1 MTWLAWSLGGFSL
14 LISLGFLLLSIWH
27 LRRLR
32 CAGADRAGK
41 VSLVLA
47 LRGDQPG
54 LAALFAALA
63 AQEFCA
69 RRLIIAVESAHDPAL
84 AQARALAGMLPF
96 PLECVIAGE
105 AEATAQ
111 KCANLAA
118 AMALIDQH
126 DDAVVVL
133 DGDIRPQA
141 YWLGCLVGPILDGRY
156 DIVTGY
162 RWLQPGGA
170 GWVAQAIA
178 WLDHGVALLPRLK
191 GITVLWGGSTA
202 YSTAALRPLD
212 LPRLYARQLVDD
224 LSAGLKARAL
234 GLRILTRRALLV
246 PLPSASRG
254 FGFYRRQFQ
263 YGWHYQPAAPAI
275 ALGATLLHALG
286 ILVLLAASISG
297 HVLAQLCLGMI
308 LLLRLASLRCHMR
321 VAEKIVAPMTAAEK
335 WRQAVM
341 ALLPP
346 VSVLILF
353 LVILSS
359 VAARRMRWRDIAYD
373 ITGPEK
379 LSVAWR
385 RRFDDAGG

>member
-1 MTWLAWSLGGFSL
+1 MIWLAWVLGSVSL
-14 LISLGFLLLSIWH
+14 LITLGFLLLSIWH
-27 LRRLR
+27 LRSLR
-32 CAGADRAGK
+32 RAGADRAGR

-63 AQEFCA
+63 AQEFPA
-69 RRLIIAVESAHDPAL
+69 RRLIIAVESAADPAL
-84 AQARALAGMLPF
+84 AQSRALADRLPF
-96 PLECVIAGE
+96 SLDCVIAGE
-105 AEATAQ
+105 AEVTAQ

-118 AMALIDQH
+118 AMALIDQQ
-126 DDAVVVL
+126 DDAIVVL
-133 DGDIRPQA
+133 DGDIRPQP

-162 RWLQPGGA
+162 RWLQPGSA

-202 YSTAALRPLD
+202 YSAAALRRLD

-234 GLRILTRRALLV
+234 SMRILTRRALLV
-246 PLPSASRG
+246 PLPSAARG
-254 FGFYRRQFQ
+254 LAFYRRQFQ
-263 YGWHYQPAAPAI
+263 YGWHYQPAAPAM
-275 ALGATLLHALG
+275 ALGVTTLHAFG
-286 ILVLLAASISG
+286 ILLLLAASMGG
-297 HVLAQLCLGMI
+297 HVVAQLCLAMI
-308 LLLRLASLRCHMR
+308 LLLRIAALRCHLA
-321 VAEKIVAPMTAAEK
+321 VAEKIASPMSGAEI
-335 WRQAVM
+335 WRQVVM

-346 VSVLILF
+346 LTVLALL

-359 VAARRMRWRDIAYD
+359 VAARHMRWRDIAYD
-373 ITGPEK
+373 IAGPEK

-385 RRFDDAGG
+385 RRFDDQTG

>member
-1 MTWLAWSLGGFSL
+1 MIWLAWGLGGFSL
-14 LISLGFLLLSIWH
+14 LITLGFLLLSIWH
-27 LRRLR
+27 FRKLRR
-32 CAGADRAGK
+32 AGADRAGK
-41 VSLVLA
+41 VSLILA

-63 AQEFCA
+63 AQEFSA
-69 RRLIIAVESAHDPAL
+69 RRLIIAVETEADPAM

-96 PLECVIAGE
+96 PLLCVIAGE

-126 DDAVVVL
+126 DDTVVVM
-133 DGDIRPQA
+133 DGDIRPQS
-141 YWLGCLVGPILDGRY
+141 YWLGCLVGPVLDGRY

-170 GWVAQAIA
+170 GWMVQAIA
-178 WLDHGVALLPRLK
+178 WLDHAVALLPRLK
-191 GITVLWGGSTA
+191 GIGAIWGGSTA
-202 YSTAALRPLD
+202 YSAAALRQLD

-254 FGFYRRQFQ
+254 FAFYRRQFQ
-263 YGWHYQPAAPAI
+263 YGWHYQPSAPTI
-275 ALGATLLHALG
+275 ALGVTTLHALG
-286 ILVLLAASISG
+286 ILVLLVASISG
-297 HVLAQLCLGMI
+297 HGLAQLCLAMI
-308 LLLRLASLRCHMR
+308 LLLRLACLRCHMA
-321 VAEKIVAPMTAAEK
+321 VAEKIASPMTGAEI
-335 WRQAVM
+335 WRQVVM
-341 ALLPP
+341 ALLPV
-346 VSVLILF
+346 VSVPMLLAI
-353 LVILSS
+353 ILSS

-373 ITGPEK
+373 IAGPEE

-385 RRFDDAGG
+385 RRYDDKIG

>member
-1 MTWLAWSLGGFSL
+1 MIWLAWSLGGFSL
-14 LISLGFLLLSIWH
+14 LMTLGFLLLSIWH
-27 LRRLR
+27 LRSLR
-32 CAGADRAGK
+32 RAGADRAGK
-41 VSLVLA
+41 VSLILA

-54 LAALFAALA
+54 LAALFATLA
-63 AQEFCA
+63 AQEFSA

-84 AQARALAGMLPF
+84 ARARALAAMLPF

-118 AMALIDQH
+118 AMALIDEA
-126 DDAVVVL
+126 DDAIVVM

-141 YWLGCLVGPILDGRY
+141 YWLGCLVGPVLDGRY

-170 GWVAQAIA
+170 GWMVQAIA
-178 WLDHGVALLPRLK
+178 WLDHAVALLPRLQ
-191 GITVLWGGSTA
+191 GIAVLWGGSTA
-202 YSTAALRPLD
+202 YSAAALCQLD
-212 LPRLYARQLVDD
+212 LPQLYARQLVDD

-275 ALGATLLHALG
+275 ALAATTLHAFG
-286 ILVLLAASISG
+286 ILLLLEASFSG
-297 HVLAQLCLGMI
+297 NALAPLCLAMI
-308 LLLRLASLRCHMR
+308 LLLRLASLQCHLR
-321 VAEKIVAPMTAAEK
+321 VAEKIAAPMTATERR
-335 WRQAVM
+335 RQTMM
-341 ALLPP
+341 ALLPV
-346 VSVLILF
+346 VSVPIL
-353 LVILSS
+353 LAIILSS

-373 ITGPEK
+373 IAGPEQ

-385 RRFDDAGG
+385 RRFDASGG